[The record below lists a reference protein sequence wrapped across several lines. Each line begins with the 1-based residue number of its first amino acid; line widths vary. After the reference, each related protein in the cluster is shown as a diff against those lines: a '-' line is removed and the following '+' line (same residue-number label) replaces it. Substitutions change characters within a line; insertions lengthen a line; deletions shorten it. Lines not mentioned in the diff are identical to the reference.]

1 MVRNFKLLIIIV
13 LGNFTNVQGQDSS
26 QTAST
31 PVPVDSTKKTSPPV
45 TITGSFDG
53 YYRFNFNDPKQGS
66 FNSPTSFTHSSNS
79 FELGMASIRAD
90 HSFGKVS
97 ATVDLGFGTRAAE
110 FSYND
115 AGTTVAIKQLYVT
128 YAPSAKIKFTL
139 GTWGTHVG
147 YEVLDAYLNRNYSM
161 SYMFTYGPFSH
172 TGLKADISLAGKTAL
187 MVGIANPTDYR
198 SAPGM
203 PKSFIAQLSTG
214 SKDDK
219 FKAFLNFVDGKQ
231 TDDKNLMQEDLVLT
245 YAISGKFSLGYN
257 GTIQT
262 LDLKQADNSWNSVS
276 WWGSAL
282 YVNVDPVNW
291 FGLTLRGEYIGNK
304 DGWVTNSIGS
314 NSYDMG
320 NVFEGTLSANFRVDN
335 LTIIPEF
342 RLDNGSNAAFYKNN
356 STDPTKSTG
365 SFILAATYH
374 F

>member
-1 MVRNFKLLIIIV
+1 MVKNVKLLLFS
-13 LGNFTNVQGQDSS
+13 LGSFAFAHGQDSAA
-26 QTAST
+26 TPAAST
-31 PVPVDSTKKTSPPV
+31 ADTTKKTSPPV

-53 YYRFNFNDPKQGS
+53 YYRMNFNDPKLAGY
-66 FNSPTSFTHSSNS
+66 NSPTSFTHSSNS

-110 FSYND
+110 FAYND

-128 YAPSAKIKFTL
+128 YSPNAKIKFTL

-172 TGLKADISLAGKTAL
+172 TGLKADISLGGKSAL

-203 PKSFIAQLSTG
+203 PKSFIAQFSTG

-231 TDDKNLMQEDLVLT
+231 TDEKNLMQEDLVLT
-245 YAISGKFSLGYN
+245 YAITSKFSLGYN
-257 GTIQT
+257 GTVQT
-262 LDLKQADNSWNSVS
+262 LNLKQPDDSWHSTT

-282 YVNVDPVNW
+282 YVNVDPVSW

-304 DGWVTNSIGS
+304 DGWFTNQVG
-314 NSYDMG
+314 DDFHDLG
-320 NVFEGTLSANFRVDN
+320 NIFEGTLSANFHIDN

-342 RLDNGSNAAFYKNN
+342 RLDNGSKAAFYKN
-356 STDPTKSTG
+356 STDLTKSTG